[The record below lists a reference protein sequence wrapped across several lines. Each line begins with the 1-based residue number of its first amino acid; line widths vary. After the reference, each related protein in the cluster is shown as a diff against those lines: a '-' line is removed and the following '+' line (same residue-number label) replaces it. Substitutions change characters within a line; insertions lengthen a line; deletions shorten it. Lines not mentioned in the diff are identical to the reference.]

1 MTPILATLFDGN
13 YLLKGL
19 ALIRSLQTHHAEF
32 RLFVLALDDA
42 TQTSVN
48 ALGDERVVTVPLAM
62 VETDDLRRVKK
73 DRNTGEYA
81 WTLTPFWTRMVLDSF
96 AVPHVAYMDADSFLH
111 APLDVLYREVQ
122 SAGASIAIIPHR
134 FPPRLQWRAKENGVY
149 NVNWVYFKNDA
160 IGIRALDDW
169 SLQCLEWCYQRTE
182 HARDGSLRFGDQGYL
197 DDWQAKYGAY
207 EVKHLGANLAPW
219 SQEQYRYCYDNA
231 LYIIKHRSLSEP
243 GVRAGVTEGTPI
255 ERIDRLLFYHFHEHG
270 MSNFTGK
277 RDTLK
282 RGGYTLRD
290 EVIKYCYEPYE
301 FALVDIQKSLA
312 HA

>member
-1 MTPILATLFDGN
+1 MTTPILCTLFDGN

-19 ALIRSLQTHHAEF
+19 ALIRSLQTHHSDF
-32 RLFVLALDDA
+32 RLFVLALDDL

-62 VETDDLRRVKK
+62 VESDDLRQLKK

-96 AVPHVAYMDADSFLH
+96 AVPNVAYMDADSFLF
-111 APLDVLYREVQ
+111 APLDALYREVGD
-122 SAGASIAIIPHR
+122 SNIAIIPHR
-134 FPPRLQWRAKENGVY
+134 FPPRLQWRSKENGVY
-149 NVNWVYFKNDA
+149 NVNWVYFKNNIVG
-160 IGIRALDDW
+160 IGALDDW
-169 SLQCLEWCYQRTE
+169 AAKCERWCYQRSE
-182 HARDGSLRFGDQGYL
+182 RARDGSLRFGDQGYL
-197 DDWQAKYGAY
+197 DDWVQKYGAH

-255 ERIDRLLFYHFHEHG
+255 ARIDRLLFYHFHEHR
-270 MSNFTGK
+270 MSFSGK
-277 RDTLK
+277 RDVLK
-282 RGGYTLRD
+282 RGGYPLQD
-290 EVIKYCYEPYE
+290 AVKEYVYEPYE
-301 FALVDIQKSLA
+301 RALGEIQESVA